1 MPINISD
8 YPTPQD
14 QSEAHSDANQSFSKK
29 SQLETVAAAATKK
42 SSKSNGSRPSSSTSK
57 SKSSSASPKFDQL
70 TAAAAAAAASSS
82 ATIKLPHRKLPAK
95 PTARKRID
103 GTSET
108 GSGSPISSKVSC
120 EQLPTDMSESSD
132 SDSASNIPFVS
143 TAECNSMH
151 EGRQLVHTILPI
163 NVDTLFAL
171 LFSKSKFLVDFH
183 NIRKTTNMVHEDW
196 QMGADGLKCRKV
208 NLTVALTQ
216 AVGPKC
222 AHVSVSKG
230 FEK

>member
-1 MPINISD
+1 M
-8 YPTPQD
+8 
-14 QSEAHSDANQSFSKK
+14 
-29 SQLETVAAAATKK
+29 VAADSS
-42 SSKSNGSRPSSSTSK
+42 SSKTTVSPKAQKPNASRPSSSSSK
-57 SKSSSASPKFDQL
+57 SKSSSASPKVDQFS
-70 TAAAAAAAASSS
+70 AASS

-95 PTARKRID
+95 PPARKRLD
-103 GTSET
+103 A
-108 GSGSPISSKVSC
+108 SGEPITAAVAGPIISTASC

-132 SDSASNIPFVS
+132 SDSAANIPFVS

-196 QMGADGLKCRKV
+196 QLGDDGLKCRKV
-208 NLTVALTQ
+208 KLTVALTQ

-222 AHVSVSKG
+222 SHVSIYT
-230 FEK
+230 

>member
-1 MPINISD
+1 MIKP
-8 YPTPQD
+8 
-14 QSEAHSDANQSFSKK
+14 SK
-29 SQLETVAAAATKK
+29 QQ
-42 SSKSNGSRPSSSTSK
+42 NGSRPSSASSK
-57 SKSSSASPKFDQL
+57 SKSTSASPKLDQFS
-70 TAAAAAAAASSS
+70 ASST

-95 PTARKRID
+95 LTARKRLD
-103 GTSET
+103 VSGDAAAQATS
-108 GSGSPISSKVSC
+108 GASC

-132 SDSASNIPFVS
+132 SDEASNIPFIS

-163 NVDTLFAL
+163 NVDTLFSL

-196 QMGADGLKCRKV
+196 IVGTDGLKCRKV

-222 AHVSVSKG
+222 SHVSGKRVG
-230 FEK
+230 ID